1 MPTFQVDY
9 NNSPDLEPGP
19 SFPIVK
25 VSKKSRAIIPI
36 PEITDDVFDDTHRL
50 REAQF
55 LSKSRVPKSQDNPN
69 FQRGV
74 PTNGATSSDNYDKDY
89 TKIIDGEHKTL
100 LSLGKISEALEEDE
114 HPRHIL
120 AHRLLLSDPNL
131 SETQRAGM
139 LEHIADHVKKNRK
152 KLKAVNEALS
162 NQNRRDVNPT
172 GGFRAGVG
180 TISRPRKAL
189 TDDVIPQDADV
200 DLERKRT
207 AGNMAMESK
216 LRKFDSA
223 VRRSFGGSRRSL

>member
-19 SFPIVK
+19 DFPISRG
-25 VSKKSRAIIPI
+25 SKKTRSIIPI
-36 PEITDDVFDDTHRL
+36 PAITDDIFDDTFRL
-50 REAQF
+50 REAHF
-55 LSKSRVPKSQDNPN
+55 LDKSRVPKAQDSPN

-74 PTNGATSSDNYDKDY
+74 PTNGATSSDNYSRDY

-100 LSLGKISEALEEDE
+100 LSLGRISEALEEDE
-114 HPRHIL
+114 HPQHIL

-131 SETQRAGM
+131 TETQRAQV
-139 LEHIADHVKKNRK
+139 LEHISDHVKKNRK
-152 KLKAVNEALS
+152 KLKAVNEALD
-162 NQNRRDVNPT
+162 NQTRKDVNPT
-172 GGFRAGVG
+172 GGFRRGVG

-189 TDDVIPQDADV
+189 TDDVIPQDTDV

-216 LRKFDSA
+216 IRRFDNA
-223 VRRSFGGSRRSL
+223 VRRSFGTRRGL

>member
-19 SFPIVK
+19 EFPIAK
-25 VSKKSRAIIPI
+25 VSKKTRSIIPI
-36 PEITDDVFDDTHRL
+36 PEITDNIFDDTFRL

-55 LSKSRVPKSQDNPN
+55 LNKSRVPKSQDSPN

-74 PTNGATSSDNYDKDY
+74 PTNAETSSDNYSGNY

-100 LSLGKISEALEEDE
+100 LSLGKVSEALEEDE
-114 HPRHIL
+114 HSQHIL

-131 SETQRAGM
+131 SETQRSGL
-139 LEHIADHVKKNRK
+139 LEHISDHVKKNRK

-162 NQNRRDVNPT
+162 NQNRKDVNPT
-172 GGFRAGVG
+172 GGFRRGVG
-180 TISRPRKAL
+180 TVSRPRKAL
-189 TDDVIPQDADV
+189 TDDVIPQDTDV

-216 LRKFDSA
+216 IRKFDTA
-223 VRRSFGGSRRSL
+223 VRRSFGTRRGL